1 MKAYIWPADGR
12 PPPTTS
18 RQRWGRFVERY
29 LPSLVLYLMVATLL
43 SVVLVPHMVLTVPS
57 GQVGVLWKRF
67 AGGTVLDP
75 RELRDEGLHVI
86 FPWDRLF
93 LYDLRVQSI
102 TETYNAI
109 SSDGVTL
116 NATLNIRFRLQHDS
130 VPTLHQV
137 VGPNYIKLLGPQI
150 ASQMREVIAQYTAE
164 QVYSTARQE
173 IQEKIRELALEKLSH
188 KMMERE
194 SDRASYNVAMR
205 DTIILYDTLLYGI
218 ELPALVVHA
227 INRKTEQYYISEE
240 YKFRVER
247 ERRESERKKIEAE
260 GIREFQQIVS
270 QGISD
275 SYLRWRGVEAT
286 LQLAQSNNS
295 KVVVIGNPKDGLPLI
310 LGNMDSAPPVQARGE
325 PPPAEDGVAPKER
338 MTAAA
343 PAMPLERMPAAGLAM
358 PAERMPAAPQGP
370 RPHGPTTDAAPGTPA
385 TAPGASRSVL
395 PFSLSDLQAILAR
408 VLGGEEKP
416 EPAAPDAWGGQGAG
430 AGHGT
435 PSAWGGQGAPGPGG
449 GQGAGAGQGA
459 PNAKPTPER
468 SPTEPPR

>member
-1 MKAYIWPADGR
+1 
-12 PPPTTS
+12 
-18 RQRWGRFVERY
+18 
-29 LPSLVLYLMVATLL
+29 MVASLL
-43 SVVLVPHMVLTVPS
+43 VVVLVPHMVLTVPS

-67 AGGTVLDP
+67 SGGTVLDP

-173 IQEKIRELALEKLSH
+173 IQDKIRELALEKLSH

-218 ELPALVVHA
+218 DLPALVVHA
-227 INRKTEQYYISEE
+227 INRKTEQYYIAEE
-240 YKFRVER
+240 YRFRVER
-247 ERRESERKKIEAE
+247 EKRESERKRIEAE
-260 GIREFQQIVS
+260 GIREFQQTVS
-270 QGISD
+270 RGISD

-295 KVVVIGNPKDGLPLI
+295 KVVIIGGGKDGLPII
-310 LGNMDSAPPVQARGE
+310 LGNVDSQPPIYARGE
-325 PPPAEDGVAPKER
+325 PPPPEDGTTPKER

-343 PAMPLERMPAAGLAM
+343 PAVPLERMPAAGLTM
-358 PAERMPAAPQGP
+358 PAERMPAPQSTPGQE
-370 RPHGPTTDAAPGTPA
+370 RPPAGAA
-385 TAPGASRSVL
+385 TAPSAPVTGTTPSVFPL
-395 PFSLSDLQAILAR
+395 SLSDLEAFLAR
-408 VLGGEEKP
+408 AFGSVEQKAA
-416 EPAAPDAWGGQGAG
+416 PAAK
-430 AGHGT
+430 
-435 PSAWGGQGAPGPGG
+435 PSG
-449 GQGAGAGQGA
+449 
-459 PNAKPTPER
+459 ER
-468 SPTEPPR
+468 PAAEQQR